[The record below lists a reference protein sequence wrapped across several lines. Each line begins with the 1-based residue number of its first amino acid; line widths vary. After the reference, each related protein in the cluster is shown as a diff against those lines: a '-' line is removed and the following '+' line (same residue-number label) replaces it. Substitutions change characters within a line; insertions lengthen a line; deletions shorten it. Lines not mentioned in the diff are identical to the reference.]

1 MKELIKLSN
10 FVKKNQN
17 VENYFICKELIVF
30 ETDKASFINLPNH
43 NRHIGFWLS
52 NKFIYLSKKHSDQVA
67 IGLIYDNSYPIVKY
81 DENLKHHIWKYLTG
95 TELINL
101 YNQYKQNYFKSMHK
115 VLFSNEPKKVKTTN
129 NNSNLINWNDEKVQ
143 QLINDL
149 ESLN

>member
-1 MKELIKLSN
+1 MSN
-10 FVKKNQN
+10 FYKKNQN
-17 VENYFICKELIVF
+17 IANYFISKEFIPF

-43 NRHIGFWLS
+43 NKHIGFWLS
-52 NKFIYLSKKHSDQVA
+52 NKFIYFSEKHSDQVA

-81 DENLKHHIWKYLTG
+81 DENLKRHIWKYLTG

-115 VLFSNEPKKVKTTN
+115 ALFLNEPKKVKAN
-129 NNSNLINWNDEKVQ
+129 NNNNNLINWNDEKVQ
-143 QLINDL
+143 QLTNDL

>member
-1 MKELIKLSN
+1 MIKLSN

-17 VENYFICKELIVF
+17 IENYFISKEFIPF
-30 ETDKASFINLPNH
+30 TTEKASFINLPNH

-52 NKFIYLSKKHSDQVA
+52 NKFIYPSEKHSEQVA

-81 DENLKHHIWKYLTG
+81 DENLKRNIWKSLTG

-101 YNQYKQNYFKSMHK
+101 YNQYKQNYFTKMK
-115 VLFSNEPKKVKTTN
+115 KALFSSETKKVKSN
-129 NNSNLINWNDEKVQ
+129 NNNNNLRNWSVEKEQ

-149 ESLN
+149 KDLN

>member
-1 MKELIKLSN
+1 MSS

-17 VENYFICKELIVF
+17 IENYFISKELIPF

-52 NKFIYLSKKHSDQVA
+52 NKFIYSSEKHSDQVA

-81 DENLKHHIWKYLTG
+81 DENLKCNIWKYLTG

-101 YNQYKQNYFKSMHK
+101 YNQYKQNYFIQMKKS
-115 VLFSNEPKKVKTTN
+115 LFPAEPQKVKTN
-129 NNSNLINWNDEKVQ
+129 NNNNLTNWTVEKDQ
-143 QLINDL
+143 ELINDL
-149 ESLN
+149 KDLN

>member
-1 MKELIKLSN
+1 MSN
-10 FVKKNQN
+10 FLKKNQN
-17 VENYFICKELIVF
+17 IANYFISKELIPF

-52 NKFIYLSKKHSDQVA
+52 NKFIYPSQKHSKQVA

-81 DENLKHHIWKYLTG
+81 NENLKCHVWKYLTG
-95 TELINL
+95 TQIIDL
-101 YNQYKQNYFKSMHK
+101 YNQYKQNYFTCMYKA
-115 VLFSNEPKKVKTTN
+115 LFSGEPQKVKVN
-129 NNSNLINWNDEKVQ
+129 NNNNNLTNWSDEKVQ

>member
-1 MKELIKLSN
+1 MSS

-17 VENYFICKELIVF
+17 IANYFISKELIPF

-81 DENLKHHIWKYLTG
+81 DENLKRHIWKYLTG

-101 YNQYKQNYFKSMHK
+101 YNQYKQNYFTQMKK
-115 VLFSNEPKKVKTTN
+115 ALFPGEPQKVKTTN
-129 NNSNLINWNDEKVQ
+129 HNNLTNWNAEKEQ
-143 QLINDL
+143 ELINDL
-149 ESLN
+149 KDLN